1 VRVFVN
7 DIEIALAKGM
17 TVRHAITAMTG
28 GSTDFARWVVQDRWG
43 NSIGLDGALRE
54 DDRILTFPKN
64 Q

>member
-7 DIEIALAKGM
+7 DTEITVADGM
-17 TVRHAITAMTG
+17 TVHHAITALTG
-28 GSTDFARWVVQDRWG
+28 GSTDFGRWVVQDRWG

-54 DDRILTFPKN
+54 DDRILTFPKK